1 MHPLEAIRWREV
13 YSNKESEKKIH
24 TCHYAEMLYSKLQ
37 IDKVY
42 LISYFFINL
51 EVYMLQSGKVRVSV
65 LNSLGA

>member
-1 MHPLEAIRWREV
+1 
-13 YSNKESEKKIH
+13 
-24 TCHYAEMLYSKLQ
+24 MLYSKLQ

-65 LNSLGA
+65 LNSLGAWPNLYSLAVSYMEVQVATFSHSV

>member
-1 MHPLEAIRWREV
+1 MHPLEAIRWRKV

-42 LISYFFINL
+42 LISNFFKTWKRTF
-51 EVYMLQSGKVRVSV
+51 SKVEK
-65 LNSLGA
+65 